1 MKKINIV
8 IMGAPNSGKGTVC
21 EKLCT
26 DFNLFHLSTG
36 QILRDNIEKGTP
48 LVEKAK
54 PHMLSVV
61 SDELVNEMVENEL
74 ENLEG
79 YSGVVFDGYPR
90 TLSQALA
97 LDRNVKPNLIIL
109 LDYNKNDENKLIL
122 RAINRFICPNCKATL
137 SAEMLEGELCPH
149 CKTKAV
155 RRDDASE
162 ENAKK
167 RIDVFKSET
176 VPVIH
181 YFGSRVVKV
190 NAFAGKEELIKNVE
204 NIVKSVLVKNDCN

>member
-21 EKLCT
+21 EKLCK

-48 LVEKAK
+48 LGEKAK

-61 SDELVNEMVENEL
+61 PDELVIDMVDNEL
-74 ENLEG
+74 KNTKG

-90 TLSQALA
+90 TFPQALA
-97 LDRNVKPNLIIL
+97 LDRNVKIDLIIL
-109 LDYNKNDENKLIL
+109 LDYDKNDEYKLIL
-122 RAINRFICPNCKATL
+122 RAINRFVCPNCKATL

-149 CKTKAV
+149 CKTKAA
-155 RRDDASE
+155 RRDDANE
-162 ENAKK
+162 ENALK
-167 RIDVFKSET
+167 RLKVFKTET